1 MHNKVSEPLT
11 ELLRI
16 NRQAMMRAVP
26 MIVIVVKEEKRTCV
40 RIMSDVDFRDRFH
53 LLIAFRLESS

>member
-1 MHNKVSEPLT
+1 MSEPLT

-16 NRQAMMRAVP
+16 NRQAMMRVVP
-26 MIVIVVKEEKRTCV
+26 MIVIVVKEKRTCV

-53 LLIAFRLESS
+53 LLVAFRLESS

>member
-1 MHNKVSEPLT
+1 MSEPLT

-16 NRQAMMRAVP
+16 NRQAMMRVVP

-53 LLIAFRLESS
+53 LW

>member
-1 MHNKVSEPLT
+1 MSEPLT

-16 NRQAMMRAVP
+16 NRQVMMRVVP

-53 LLIAFRLESS
+53 LLVAFRLESS

>member
-16 NRQAMMRAVP
+16 NRQAMVRVP
-26 MIVIVVKEEKRTCV
+26 MLWNPKYT
-40 RIMSDVDFRDRFH
+40 
-53 LLIAFRLESS
+53 